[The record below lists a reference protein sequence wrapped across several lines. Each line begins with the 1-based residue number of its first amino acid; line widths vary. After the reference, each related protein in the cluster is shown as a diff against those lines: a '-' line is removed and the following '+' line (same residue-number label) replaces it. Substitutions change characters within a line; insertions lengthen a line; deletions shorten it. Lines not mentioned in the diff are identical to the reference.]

1 MEIKQMMNEN
11 IMIGTAI
18 LSTFADRKQSD
29 SIDLML
35 PFVKYALHEKYAIGG
50 TVAPTAICDYI
61 QSSFAFDNLP
71 IAIIDKAFKRLSK
84 NNGCLT
90 YNNNEYTFSKDVSD
104 EHSKIKTK
112 RDHAFMLVDT
122 ILKKLTPYLNS
133 KGFKTY
139 SDEDAKRVLFNFL
152 DKYGLS
158 TIDNSLIETNIT
170 KSENTSRLVGSFIL
184 QEYEANSET
193 FNKLIELVKGVFLSK
208 AIYLQTNNENIFNAR
223 MKDTIIILDAPLLLN
238 ILGLKTEGENRAA
251 KEFLQ
256 VLPSEVKLHYFQ
268 HNFQE
273 LESIIRSYM
282 HQRQQGGK
290 YIHTLEYFDE
300 KSCSID
306 DVEYF
311 YLQLDKKLRSYN
323 ITEYPKD
330 IPIEEKHFID
340 EKGLSDELKEKIP
353 SYKLNEKA
361 LEIDVTTISNI
372 NRLRRGA
379 TSHSIEK
386 CKAIFITNNYNLVQ
400 VSNKFL
406 GAQQGI
412 GCAMSEID
420 FTILMWL
427 KNSKKNSSVPKDIL
441 VANAIAATEEVTE
454 NFMEG
459 VLSCIKR
466 YKQDDKFDEESAGL
480 ILENIYCRRELVEV
494 CNGDPKEIT
503 IEKIKFVQEKYEDR
517 IRTEAGFK
525 NKQLKTDLESERQS
539 RIKAEQDRKEL
550 MNSLKAK
557 ANNKAIKWAKPFRWG
572 LLILLSSLFVGAG
585 VIGAVACIKQG
596 LIGEVSTFGIISIV
610 VSLLGLFDFLIGKS
624 RFILKLSKLIELK
637 VYNYVYDKKIKEY
650 YE

>member
-1 MEIKQMMNEN
+1 MGTKQMMNEN

-18 LSTFADRKQSD
+18 LSTFADKKRSD

-35 PFVKYALHEKYAIGG
+35 PFVKYALHEKYTIGEIV
-50 TVAPTAICDYI
+50 TPTSICDYI
-61 QSSFAFDNLP
+61 QNSFAFENLP

-84 NNGCLT
+84 INGCLT
-90 YNNNEYTFSKDVSD
+90 YSSNEYTFSKDVTD
-104 EHSKIKTK
+104 DHSKIKTK
-112 RDHAFMLVDT
+112 RDNAFMLVDA
-122 ILKKLTPYLNS
+122 ILKKFTPYLNS

-139 SDEDAKRVLFNFL
+139 TDEDAKRILFNFL

-158 TIDNSLIETNIT
+158 TINNSLIETNIT
-170 KSENTSRLVGSFIL
+170 KFENTNRIVGAFIL
-184 QEYEANSET
+184 QECEANSET

-223 MKDTIIILDAPLLLN
+223 MKDTIIILDAPLLLS
-238 ILGLKTEGENRAA
+238 ILGLKTQGENRAA

-256 VLPSEVKLHYFQ
+256 ILPSEVKLHYFQ

-282 HQRQQGGK
+282 HQRRQGGK

-300 KSCSID
+300 TSCSIA

-311 YLQLDKKLRSYN
+311 YLQLDKKLRSLN
-323 ITEYPKD
+323 ITEYSKD
-330 IPIEEKHFID
+330 IPIEEKFFID
-340 EKGLSDELKEKIP
+340 EKGLSDELKDKIP

-361 LEIDVTTISNI
+361 LEIDVTTIANI
-372 NRLRRGA
+372 NRLRKGYI
-379 TSHSIEK
+379 SHSIEK

-406 GAQQGI
+406 GTQQGI

-427 KNSKKNSSVPKDIL
+427 KNSKKNSSVTKDIL

-480 ILENIYCRRELVEV
+480 ILESIYCRRELVGV
-494 CNGDPKEIT
+494 CNGDPDEIT
-503 IEKIKFVQEKYEDR
+503 IEKIKSVQEKYEEKIR
-517 IRTEAGFK
+517 IEAGFK
-525 NKQLKTDLESERQS
+525 NKQLKTDLETERQS
-539 RIKAEQDRKEL
+539 RIKAEQDKKEL
-550 MNSLKAK
+550 MNNLKTK
-557 ANNKAIKWAKPFRWG
+557 ANNKAIKRSKLFKW
-572 LLILLSSLFVGAG
+572 LVLILLSSLFIGFG
-585 VIGAVACIKQG
+585 VSGAVACIKQG
-596 LIGEVSTFGIISIV
+596 LIGEVSALGIISIV
-610 VSLLGLFDFLIGKS
+610 ISLLGLFDFFIGKS
-624 RFILKLSKLIELK
+624 RVILKLSKFVELK
-637 VYNYVYDKKIKEY
+637 VYNNVYDKKIKEY